1 MPIFEGFGEIWSG
14 KSLSFGLKKLG
25 PEKSLGF
32 GKFGLEEEKIQIT
45 NNSARNE
52 VLNLGLGSWDQSPEM
67 PPNKSQ
73 ISSLWQDAK
82 LGPIYP

>member
-32 GKFGLEEEKIQIT
+32 GKFGLGKEK
-45 NNSARNE
+45 S
-52 VLNLGLGSWDQSPEM
+52 
-67 PPNKSQ
+67 K
-73 ISSLWQDAK
+73 
-82 LGPIYP
+82 